1 MSKSISTQNAEL
13 SPLRAGENSWLSIHE
28 DRIRFAAYFAIAA
41 TAVAYAFHLYTHTRV
56 GLTNGQ
62 RVPLGFDFIN
72 YWSSSALAWQGL
84 AAEIYDWDRYHKFVE
99 SIAGAPLKLFHYS
112 YSPAV
117 LILTLPFAALPY
129 LPALAVWLASSWYA
143 FYRAL
148 RLALPGD
155 AGVLLALAAP
165 AVFLN
170 TLGGQNGFWT
180 AAFMGGGLCLLQ
192 RAPVFAG
199 ILFGLLLYKPH
210 LAVLIPVALIA
221 GRQWR
226 AFAAAAA
233 TVVFLLAASVLAF
246 GPELWAAYFDRVAAL
261 RVLVLENGYGTAHWM
276 ISIFV
281 AARTLGADPHV
292 AYLIQICAALMAGA
306 VVALAWWRDAPAPL
320 RYSLLVLGNFLA
332 TPYLQDYDL
341 VVGTFVAAWL
351 VGYCTTQRLPDKTA
365 CIAAFLLLIL
375 PVAATPFGTITG
387 ISPGPLV
394 LIPVFIFTARL
405 MPDLFVLPPLRRQSL
420 PR

>member
-1 MSKSISTQNAEL
+1 MSKSILTQNSEL
-13 SPLRAGENSWLSIHE
+13 PQQRAENSWLLIHE
-28 DRIRFAAYFAIAA
+28 DRIRFAAYFSIAA
-41 TAVAYAFHLYTHTRV
+41 AAIAYAFHLYGHTRV
-56 GLTNGQ
+56 GLTNGEH
-62 RVPLGFDFIN
+62 VPLGFDFIN
-72 YWSSSALAWQGL
+72 YWSSSALAWQGR
-84 AAEIYDWDRYHKFVE
+84 AAEIYDWDRYHTFVE

-129 LPALAVWLASSWYA
+129 VPALAVWLVSSWYA

-148 RLALPGD
+148 RLELPGD
-155 AGVLLALAAP
+155 AGVLLALAP
-165 AVFLN
+165 PVVLLN
-170 TLGGQNGFWT
+170 ALSGQNGFWT
-180 AAFMGGGLCLLQ
+180 AAFMGGGLCLL
-192 RAPVFAG
+192 RRMPVVAG

-233 TVVFLLAASVLAF
+233 SVAFLLAASALTF
-246 GPELWAAYFDRVAAL
+246 GIEPWSAYFDRVAAL

-276 ISIFV
+276 LSIFV
-281 AARTLGADPHV
+281 AARTLGADPQL
-292 AYLIQICAALMAGA
+292 AYLIQGCAAVIAGA
-306 VVALAWWRDAPAPL
+306 VVALAWWRDAPAPI

-341 VVGTFVAAWL
+341 VVSTFVAVWL
-351 VGYCTTQRLPDKTA
+351 VGYCITQRLPDKPA
-365 CIAAFLLLIL
+365 CIAALLLFIL
-375 PVAATPFGTITG
+375 PVIASRFGVITG
-387 ISPGPLV
+387 ISPGPLI

-405 MPDLFVLPPLRRQSL
+405 APDLFVRPRLSRQSVS
-420 PR
+420 